1 MSVESKPPGS
11 PSFHTIISTGHT
23 GVEKMALQCARSA
36 GLSTS
41 GTTIGG
47 TDAPSA
53 KFIEKYSLKELEK
66 PRSWERIRGKL
77 RLIGGYHGCMMQN
90 VDDSSVTIVFRLR
103 SSTGLNGVVNYCAGG
118 YFSEMGTRPF
128 QPCLEVSQISDYR
141 KAVREIELFLE
152 KHKARVI
159 NVCGH
164 RNDSTAGCDGY
175 LDMVFRILS
184 RLFER
189 LAEKE

>member
-1 MSVESKPPGS
+1 MSVESNSQRLPLSYK
-11 PSFHTIISTGHT
+11 IISTGHT
-23 GVEKMALQCARSA
+23 GIEKMALQCARFA

-41 GTTIGG
+41 GTTTGG
-47 TDAPSA
+47 TDAPS
-53 KFIEKYSLKELEK
+53 KSFIEKYSLKELEK

-77 RLIGGYHGCMMQN
+77 RLIGGYHGCLMQN
-90 VDDSSVTIVFRLR
+90 VEDSSVTIVCRMR
-103 SSTGLNGVVNYCAGG
+103 SSAGLNGVLNYCTGG
-118 YFSEMGTRPF
+118 YFSELGTRPF
-128 QPCLEVSQISDYR
+128 QPCLDVSQITDYR

-152 KHKARVI
+152 KHRARVI

-184 RLFER
+184 RLFEK
-189 LAEKE
+189 LASKE